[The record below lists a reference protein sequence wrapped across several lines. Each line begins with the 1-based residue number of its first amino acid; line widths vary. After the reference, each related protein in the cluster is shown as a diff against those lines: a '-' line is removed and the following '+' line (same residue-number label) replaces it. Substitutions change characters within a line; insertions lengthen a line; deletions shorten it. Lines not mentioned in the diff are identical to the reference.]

1 MWQLEMNYRLAFL
14 YGVTGERKAELF
26 PFVTSTNG
34 QMLFYYYYFYFL
46 FYYLPLPISCLFEDL
61 YRMRKD

>member
-14 YGVTGERKAELF
+14 YRATGERKAELF
-26 PFVTSTNG
+26 PFVTCANG
-34 QMLFYYYYFYFL
+34 QMLFFIFIFL

>member
-26 PFVTSTNG
+26 PFVTCANG
-34 QMLFYYYYFYFL
+34 QMLFFFYFFILL
-46 FYYLPLPISCLFEDL
+46 FTSSYIMLV
-61 YRMRKD
+61 